1 MRPNTLSRTTTWRPL
16 LLVSTVLLAAW
27 MPGSVAAQPAP
38 LTAGAVRAAR
48 ARSNAAIAAR
58 DTATLVALVSLSY
71 HSVTSRN
78 AHTNGRDG
86 ALVSWRQQ
94 FASHADVSY
103 VRTPGSVRVFAPW
116 QMAEEVGTW
125 VGRWRE
131 PDGAVAIRGSY
142 TAKWRRIDGQWLLEA
157 EVFTPRSCS
166 GSVYCTTEPQQPH

>member
-1 MRPNTLSRTTTWRPL
+1 MRPNTLARRTNWRPL

-27 MPGSVAAQPAP
+27 MPGSVAAQSAP
-38 LTAGAVRAAR
+38 MTQAAVRAAR

-58 DTATLVALVSLSY
+58 DTATLVALVSPSY

-94 FASHADVSY
+94 FGAHADVSY

-131 PDGAVAIRGSY
+131 ADGAVAIRGSY

-157 EVFTPRSCS
+157 EVFTPRSCN

>member
-1 MRPNTLSRTTTWRPL
+1 
-16 LLVSTVLLAAW
+16 
-27 MPGSVAAQPAP
+27 MPGSVAAQSAP
-38 LTAGAVRAAR
+38 MTQAAVRAAR

-58 DTATLVALVSLSY
+58 DTATLVALVSPSY

-94 FASHADVSY
+94 FGAHADVSY

-131 PDGAVAIRGSY
+131 ADGAVAIRGSY

-157 EVFTPRSCS
+157 EVFTPSSCG
-166 GSVYCTTEPQQPH
+166 GSAYCAKAPEQPH